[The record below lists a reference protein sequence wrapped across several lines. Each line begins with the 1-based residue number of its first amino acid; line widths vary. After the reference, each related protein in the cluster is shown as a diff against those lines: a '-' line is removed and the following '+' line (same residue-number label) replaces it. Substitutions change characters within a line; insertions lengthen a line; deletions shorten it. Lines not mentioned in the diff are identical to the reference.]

1 MSLPE
6 TLLDASRLIATGQL
20 SARELLD
27 MALARLAQTEP
38 HIHAFSL
45 VMEEDARADAGLRD
59 EEMARGQVRGPLHG
73 IPVALKDLI
82 DVEEHR
88 TSASSRQRPDH
99 VATADAALVTRLRA
113 AGAVILGK
121 LHTHEFAFGVT
132 TPTTRNP
139 WDTGHVP
146 GGSSGGSGAA
156 VAAGGVYLGVGTD
169 TGGSIRVP
177 AALNGVVGLKPTYGR
192 VSRRGVLPLSWSH
205 DHAGPLARTVTDTAL
220 TLQAM
225 AGHDPADPASA
236 PVPVPDY
243 AAALTGDIAGLRVGV
258 PTNHFFDRL
267 DPEVAALVGKAIDTL
282 EALGA
287 QLVPVEV
294 PLAGRCGPIEGAI
307 SLSEGARV
315 HAKMLRE
322 TPALYSDEVRAT
334 LQLGSLIPAD
344 AYLKAQQAKRL
355 VVARWREMFARIDV
369 LAAPVAPTFAA
380 RVGQGSVDWP
390 DGTSE
395 ALFHATIRLC
405 VPASLVGLPAIS
417 VPCGC
422 GSAGLPTGLQIVGR
436 PFDEATVLRVA
447 HAYEG
452 AAGLDRV
459 WPVVG

>member
-6 TLLDASRLIATGQL
+6 TLAEASRLIAAGQL

-27 MALARLAQTEP
+27 MALSRIARTEP
-38 HIHAFSL
+38 AIHAFSL
-45 VMEEDARADAGLRD
+45 ILEEDARADAGLRD
-59 EEMARGQVRGPLHG
+59 EELARGRSRGPLHG

-82 DVEEHR
+82 DVEGHR

-99 VATADAALVTRLRA
+99 VADADATLVTRLRA

-139 WDTGHVP
+139 WATDRVP

-192 VSRRGVLPLSWSH
+192 ISRRGVLPLSWSH

-243 AAALTGDIAGLRVGV
+243 AAALTGDIAGLRIGV

-267 DPEVAALVGKAIDTL
+267 DPDVATLVDRALAVL
-282 EALGA
+282 EGLGA
-287 QLVPVEV
+287 RLVRVAV
-294 PLAGRCGPIEGAI
+294 PLAERCGPIEGAI
-307 SLSEGARV
+307 SLAEGARV

-322 TPALYSDEVRAT
+322 SPELYTDEVRAT
-334 LQLGSLIPAD
+334 LQLGSLIPAET
-344 AYLKAQQAKRL
+344 YLRAQQAKRL
-355 VVARWREMFARIDV
+355 VAARWRDLFADIDV
-369 LAAPVAPTFAA
+369 LAAPVAPIFAA
-380 RVGQGSVDWP
+380 RVGQAGVDWP
-390 DGTSE
+390 DGVNET
-395 ALFHATIRLC
+395 LFHATIRLC

-417 VPCGC
+417 VPCGF
-422 GSAGLPTGLQIVGR
+422 GSAGLPTGLQIIGR
-436 PFDEATVLRVA
+436 PFDEATVLRAA

-452 AAGLDRV
+452 AAGFARR
-459 WPVVG
+459 WPMVG